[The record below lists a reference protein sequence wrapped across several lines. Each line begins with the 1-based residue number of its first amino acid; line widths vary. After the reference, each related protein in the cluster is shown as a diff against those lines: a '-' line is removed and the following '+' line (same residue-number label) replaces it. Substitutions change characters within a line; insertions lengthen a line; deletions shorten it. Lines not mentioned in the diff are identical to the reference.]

1 MAFLLQSGLDL
12 ANANLTKSLMLYL
25 GKYLEV
31 ATGGRVE
38 CYSQITQTGYSSNS
52 FIRFKCK
59 TCSDNWNVG
68 AHLFAGGGIPTE
80 LTDWVE
86 KHQHVCKEFKSPG
99 PKCGSCG
106 WSWDKH
112 KEGKPYLDDNGDWI
126 LPAAP
131 PEKVNIHTGEMIVPG
146 KIKQFTYPGQFQKA
160 TFVPEP
166 VGPAPPKVV
175 QLKEVH
181 GRKFRE

>member
-1 MAFLLQSGLDL
+1 MAFQLQSGLDL

-38 CYSQITQTGYSSNS
+38 CYSQITQAGYSTNS

-86 KHQHVCKEFKSPG
+86 KHQHVCKEFK
-99 PKCGSCG
+99 PKSSGLKVCGSCE
-106 WSWDKH
+106 WPWDKH
-112 KEGKPYLDDNGDWI
+112 KEGKPYLNSKGNWI
-126 LPAAP
+126 IPSYACPVRSFTSVTPKTYISPIIYAP
-131 PEKVNIHTGEMIVPG
+131 I
-146 KIKQFTYPGQFQKA
+146 
-160 TFVPEP
+160 
-166 VGPAPPKVV
+166 PAPAPASAVPASPKVV
-175 QLKEVH
+175 RLTEVQ